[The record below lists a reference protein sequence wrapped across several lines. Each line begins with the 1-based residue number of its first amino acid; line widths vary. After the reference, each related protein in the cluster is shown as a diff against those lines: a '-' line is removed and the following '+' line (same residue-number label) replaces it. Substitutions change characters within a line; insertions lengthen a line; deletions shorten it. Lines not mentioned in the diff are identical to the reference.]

1 MSELQAITKCS
12 FTDPVIEKSD
22 SEGKSHLLK
31 MVVMV
36 GNEDSSKELIF
47 HIRAA
52 KNGRGWEL
60 HEPSVQ
66 RIESQIQEEGFDPET
81 FNIALFK
88 CRAVSML
95 NRPTN

>member
-1 MSELQAITKCS
+1 MQELQAITKCS
-12 FTDPVIEKSD
+12 FADPVIEKSD

-31 MVVMV
+31 MRVVV
-36 GNEDSSKELIF
+36 GNEDDSKELIF

-66 RIESQIQEEGFDPET
+66 KIESQLQEEGFDPET
-81 FNIALFK
+81 FNVALFR

-95 NRPTN
+95 NRPSS